1 MLITVFLQL
10 GHCGSYSL
18 SVRLGRQISD
28 GLNSLQTIICTP
40 RLVFIIGL
48 VIVVAQED
56 HYISP
61 PLRH

>member
-1 MLITVFLQL
+1 MLITVFLQI

-28 GLNSLQTIICTP
+28 GFKSLQTMLCTP

-48 VIVVAQED
+48 AIVVAREH
-56 HYISP
+56 HYISTA
-61 PLRH
+61 LRH